1 MPEEKQLQDTS
12 SSLTTVEVQAKV
24 QRLQSLQ
31 KLMQQGGAVLSE
43 SIDFMVKARE
53 EIHSLQ
59 QEQQQV
65 LAMQSAMEE
74 VRDRLQLEITT
85 LRTSLEEAELRCT
98 NLESEVMRLRSH
110 TESSQAEVKLLKTQL
125 ISAAEEIKSA
135 RELVVKTNAEM
146 ERMQKRADA
155 STEHNDEVTRL
166 KSEVK
171 IAQASLSQAVNSHRK
186 TQARLAELETQAQK
200 AEMLETKVSAMEEQ
214 ISNLRA
220 TRTRLTEALKA
231 SDVKVR
237 PKVESKA
244 PFTPNA

>member
-85 LRTSLEEAELRCT
+85 LRTSLEEAELKCT

-110 TESSQAEVKLLKTQL
+110 MESSQAEVKLLKTQL

-146 ERMQKRADA
+146 ERMQKRTNA
-155 STEHNDEVTRL
+155 SVEQSDEVARL

-186 TQARLAELETQAQK
+186 TQERLAELETKAQK
-200 AEMLETKVSAMEEQ
+200 TEMLVTKVSAMEEQ

-231 SDVKVR
+231 SDVKIR
-237 PKVESKA
+237 PKVESKT

>member
-1 MPEEKQLQDTS
+1 MPEEKQFQDTS
-12 SSLTTVEVQAKV
+12 SSLTTLEVQAKV

-43 SIDFMVKARE
+43 SIDFMVKARD

-74 VRDRLQLEITT
+74 VRDRLQLEIAT
-85 LRTSLEEAELRCT
+85 LRTSLEEAELKCA
-98 NLESEVMRLRSH
+98 NFGLEVARLRSYA
-110 TESSQAEVKLLKTQL
+110 ESSQAEVRSLTTQL
-125 ISAAEEIKSA
+125 ASAAEEIKSG
-135 RELVVKTNAEM
+135 RELVAKTNAEL
-146 ERMQKRADA
+146 ERIHKRAK
-155 STEHNDEVTRL
+155 SSVEHSDEVARL
-166 KSEVK
+166 KAETKMV
-171 IAQASLSQAVNSHRK
+171 QAALDKAVASHRK
-186 TQARLAELETQAQK
+186 TQAQLAELQAKALK
-200 AEMLETKVSAMEEQ
+200 AEILETKVSAMEGQ

-244 PFTPNA
+244 PFPSQ